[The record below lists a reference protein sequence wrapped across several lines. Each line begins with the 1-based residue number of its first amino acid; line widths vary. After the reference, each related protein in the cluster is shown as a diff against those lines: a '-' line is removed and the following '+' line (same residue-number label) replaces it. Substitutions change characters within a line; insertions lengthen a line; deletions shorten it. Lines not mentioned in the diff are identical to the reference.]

1 MAAQFAGVLLV
12 SHVDLEMRRSEVL
25 AAELFDLKALHQL
38 VFVRLADL
46 PHIVDG
52 VAHQGSFHHF
62 FIKVLVA
69 GKDLGR
75 RELRKSRM
83 DVADAALYLT
93 VVAEAKKAFV
103 LADKSLVIIESF
115 FEAGSDA
122 DDVPVVGDLALA
134 DGVVGLDA
142 DRSSSKLLDRDWRGG
157 RRGRARC

>member
-1 MAAQFAGVLLV
+1 
-12 SHVDLEMRRSEVL
+12 
-25 AAELFDLKALHQL
+25 
-38 VFVRLADL
+38 
-46 PHIVDG
+46 
-52 VAHQGSFHHF
+52 
-62 FIKVLVA
+62 
-69 GKDLGR
+69 
-75 RELRKSRM
+75 M

-142 DRSSSKLLDRDWRGG
+142 DLSSSKLLDRDWRGG
-157 RRGRARC
+157 RGEVEQGVERLAVPAFAKEAAGADQAFCNAALKDMRSHSDIET